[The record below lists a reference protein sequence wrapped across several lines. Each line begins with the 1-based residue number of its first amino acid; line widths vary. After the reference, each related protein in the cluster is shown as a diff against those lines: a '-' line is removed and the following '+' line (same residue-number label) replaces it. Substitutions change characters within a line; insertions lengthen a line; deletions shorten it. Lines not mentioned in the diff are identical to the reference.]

1 MDGLKQVENI
11 FPQNQLNYLIIEKI
25 KETRQLQNNIRL
37 DDLEYTKM
45 RKKIWFLYIFI
56 TYSFLERYTRGK
68 FVKYFY

>member
-68 FVKYFY
+68 FVIRKC